1 MLRYTVLSGFLG
13 SGKTTLLRRTLDAH
27 AKGEIAVIVNELAPS
42 GVDAHLIADACAATV
57 EITGGC
63 ACCDKRPELID
74 VMRRLLD
81 GHERGPLGSLKHV
94 VIETSGLA
102 DPLPIV
108 VAVATDPVLRHH
120 FELSSV
126 VTVVD
131 CLGDIGL
138 GEHPEFSRQVMS
150 ADRLLISK
158 TDLATPAQVAA
169 LEGRLSRQPGLLE
182 RTSDAWRTLLVP
194 PRTGGVTRSVQP
206 PDGTAHEHTPGIAS
220 ISLNVDEA
228 LDWTAFGVWLTML
241 LHAHGQRVLRIKGV
255 VNAAGLGPISINAV
269 QQVLH
274 RPKHVDSM
282 PKEGPALVVIAQDLR
297 ADLIRRSLLAF
308 QQIA

>member
-13 SGKTTLLRRTLDAH
+13 SGKTTLLRRTLAAH
-27 AKGEIAVIVNELAPS
+27 ADGEVAVIVNELAPS
-42 GVDAHLIADACAATV
+42 GVDAHLIADACAAIV
-57 EITGGC
+57 EIAGGC
-63 ACCDKRPELID
+63 ACCDKRPELVD
-74 VMRRLLD
+74 AMRCLLD
-81 GHERGPLGSLKHV
+81 RHERGRLLSLKHV

-102 DPLPIV
+102 DPLPIA

-131 CLGDIGL
+131 GL
-138 GEHPEFSRQVMS
+138 GEPSLGDYPEFNRQVMG

-158 TDLATPAQVAA
+158 TDLATPAQGMA
-169 LEGRLSRQPGLLE
+169 LAGRLPAQPGILE
-182 RTSDAWRTLLVP
+182 RTSDAWPTLLDP
-194 PRTGGVTRSVQP
+194 PRTGGVVRSVQP
-206 PDGTAHEHTPGIAS
+206 PDEKAHQHAAGIAS
-220 ISLNVDEA
+220 MSLNVDRA

-255 VNAAGLGPISINAV
+255 VDAEGLGPISINAV
-269 QQVLH
+269 QKVLH
-274 RPKHVDSM
+274 RPEHVGSM
-282 PKEGPALVVIAQDLR
+282 PKDGRALVVIAHGLQ
-297 ADLIRRSLLAF
+297 ADLVSRSLLAF